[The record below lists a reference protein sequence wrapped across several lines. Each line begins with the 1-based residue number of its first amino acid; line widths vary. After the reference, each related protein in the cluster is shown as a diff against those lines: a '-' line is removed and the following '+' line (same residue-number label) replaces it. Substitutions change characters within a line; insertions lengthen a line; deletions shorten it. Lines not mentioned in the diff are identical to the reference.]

1 MSMLG
6 RLVHYGVDLV
16 LVSTVMA
23 GVKRSSGFGP
33 KIENISDPTTRGLAE
48 KYLGIGERVFDVIQ
62 ASAVNSQYFKRG
74 EK

>member
-16 LVSTVMA
+16 LISTVMA
-23 GVKRSSGFGP
+23 GVKRSSGFAVKTDG
-33 KIENISDPTTRGLAE
+33 ITDPTTRGIAD
-48 KYLGIGERVFDVIQ
+48 KYLGVGERIFDVIQ
-62 ASAVNSQYFKRG
+62 ASAVNSHYFKRG